1 MLLCDAS
8 CWLLL
13 GLCLG
18 WTYQGS
24 CGMAFPETMY
34 FWEGIVVRLSGV
46 KRVLENSLSAGIP
59 KSLLE
64 SLLCRKDLHGMAFSG
79 ILSSIF
85 LPSLTVIAF
94 YCLGLAPAIPEGL
107 MDGESS
113 AGLSYKPPSCSWVR
127 IYWTGSALERG
138 ERPRAQC
145 GNSSLPLFRQLQD
158 LSWEVPAQHLN
169 LGPVAVQR
177 RCCFHWPCMGSKGE
191 GTLRALPLRKT

>member
-13 GLCLG
+13 WLCLG

-34 FWEGIVVRLSGV
+34 FWEGIVVRLSGI
-46 KRVLENSLSAGIP
+46 KRVLENSMSAGIP

-64 SLLCRKDLHGMAFSG
+64 SLLCRNYLHGMAFSC
-79 ILSSIF
+79 ILSSI
-85 LPSLTVIAF
+85 LLQGLTVIAF
-94 YCLGLAPAIPEGL
+94 YCLGLTPDILEGL
-107 MDGESS
+107 MDGKSS

-127 IYWTGSALERG
+127 ICLTGSALERG
-138 ERPRAQC
+138 EHPHAQC
-145 GNSSLPLFRQLQD
+145 ENSSLPLFCQLQD

-169 LGPVAVQR
+169 LGTVAFQR
-177 RCCFHWPCMGSKGE
+177 CCCFHWPCMGSKE